1 MNMPRGMLGRE
12 RADEQS
18 EIIGERAATL
28 RSSAEL
34 ADTSHRAMV
43 LSFACGLEFGR
54 TDNQGTL

>member
-12 RADEQS
+12 RADEPS
-18 EIIGERAATL
+18 EIIRERAATL
-28 RSSAEL
+28 RSSAKH

-43 LSFACGLEFGR
+43 LSFARGPKFGR